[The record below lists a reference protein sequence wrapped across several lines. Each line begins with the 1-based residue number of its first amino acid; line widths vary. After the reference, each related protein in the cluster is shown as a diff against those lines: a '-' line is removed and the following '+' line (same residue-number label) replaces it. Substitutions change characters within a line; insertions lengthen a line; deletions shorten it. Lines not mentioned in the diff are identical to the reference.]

1 MGKII
6 LPRLAWLVL
15 TGLILSPSPLP
26 AADATLTVTKE
37 QAGREIALKV
47 GDVLLI
53 ELPGKGGTGYSWF
66 AQASGAPYLKLM
78 DQTTRQLK
86 EGLLGGPVMQVWRF
100 KAAQPGETWVPLIRT
115 GGFLPIFIRLNGLGG
130 NPRHLTLCIRA
141 LHVFLVNFVNLAIF
155 RLDSSV
161 MAAGLSKG
169 TANGAK

>member
-100 KAAQPGETWVPLIRT
+100 QAEQPGICVISLAYYRPWEGVEKAVDHFR
-115 GGFLPIFIRLNGLGG
+115 FK
-130 NPRHLTLCIRA
+130 
-141 LHVFLVNFVNLAIF
+141 LHIE
-155 RLDSSV
+155 
-161 MAAGLSKG
+161 
-169 TANGAK
+169 